1 MLPIELIAKGINRL
15 NHKDIVNCCKLLKVY
30 FLCIMTNSDKSRPS
44 RFLVIC
50 SLCITLLSVVFYSVS
65 FMRMTGELR
74 EQNKRILALEETQR
88 KVKTDIPLSKP
99 STPGKIDLVRLQ
111 LSMSCSQNVS
121 ENSTMF
127 V

>member
-1 MLPIELIAKGINRL
+1 
-15 NHKDIVNCCKLLKVY
+15 
-30 FLCIMTNSDKSRPS
+30 MTDSDKSRPS

-50 SLCITLLSVVFYSVS
+50 CLCITLLSVVFYSVS

-74 EQNKRILALEETQR
+74 EQNKRILALEENQR
-88 KVKTDIPLSKP
+88 KMATDIPLPKP
-99 STPGKIDLVRLQ
+99 STPGKSDIVRLQ
-111 LSMSCSQNVS
+111 LPMFCLQNLS

>member
-1 MLPIELIAKGINRL
+1 
-15 NHKDIVNCCKLLKVY
+15 
-30 FLCIMTNSDKSRPS
+30 MTDSDKSKPS

-50 SLCITLLSVVFYSVS
+50 CLCRTLLSVVFYSVS

-74 EQNKRILALEETQR
+74 EQNKRILALEENQR
-88 KVKTDIPLSKP
+88 KVKTDIPLPKP
-99 STPGKIDLVRLQ
+99 STPSKTDLVRLQ
-111 LSMSCSQNVS
+111 LPMSCSQNVS

>member
-1 MLPIELIAKGINRL
+1 
-15 NHKDIVNCCKLLKVY
+15 
-30 FLCIMTNSDKSRPS
+30 MTNSDKSRPS

-88 KVKTDIPLSKP
+88 KVKTDIPLSKL

>member
-1 MLPIELIAKGINRL
+1 
-15 NHKDIVNCCKLLKVY
+15 
-30 FLCIMTNSDKSRPS
+30 MTDSDKSRPS

-50 SLCITLLSVVFYSVS
+50 CLCITLLSVVFYSVS

>member
-1 MLPIELIAKGINRL
+1 
-15 NHKDIVNCCKLLKVY
+15 
-30 FLCIMTNSDKSRPS
+30 MTDSDKSRPS

-50 SLCITLLSVVFYSVS
+50 CLCITLLSVVFYSVS

-74 EQNKRILALEETQR
+74 EQNKRILALEENQR
-88 KVKTDIPLSKP
+88 KVKTDIPLPKP
-99 STPGKIDLVRLQ
+99 STPSKIDLVRLQ
-111 LSMSCSQNVS
+111 LPMSCSQNVS

>member
-1 MLPIELIAKGINRL
+1 
-15 NHKDIVNCCKLLKVY
+15 
-30 FLCIMTNSDKSRPS
+30 MTDSDKSRPS

-50 SLCITLLSVVFYSVS
+50 CLCLTLLSVVFYSVS

-74 EQNKRILALEETQR
+74 EQNKRILALEENPR
-88 KVKTDIPLSKP
+88 KVKTDIPLPKP